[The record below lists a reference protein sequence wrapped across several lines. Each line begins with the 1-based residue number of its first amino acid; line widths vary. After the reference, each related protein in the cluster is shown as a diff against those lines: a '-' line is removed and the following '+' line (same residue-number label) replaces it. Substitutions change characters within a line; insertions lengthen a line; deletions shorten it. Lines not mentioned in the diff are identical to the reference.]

1 MNDYICYENKELT
14 MIKHNYK
21 YKIALIGFRLSGG
34 GSDKVMA
41 TLSIFFEKYGIEIH
55 NIIVLDEVSYPYS
68 GKLVNLGLLKNK
80 KNGFINKF
88 KRLNALRNY
97 LNENN
102 FDYIIDFRFRT
113 KIIQELILAR
123 FIYNTKTIFTVHSFL
138 IDHYMPNNSWLTRL
152 MYNHCYANVAI
163 VKQMKELIM
172 SRHNLKNVVTI
183 ANPINLDEV
192 NDKCNEEIDI
202 NFEFIIAIG
211 QFENTIKQFDK
222 LILSYS
228 NSVLPQREIHLVI
241 LGNGDAETLKKVA
254 VDGNVEDFVH
264 LLGYQNNPFKYLKKA
279 QFLVLSS
286 KNEGFANVLVEAL
299 ACETPVV
306 AFDCPCGPSSI
317 IIDQVNGILVE
328 NQNLNKLTEA
338 INLMVL
344 NEKLYR
350 YCKQNTLES
359 IKPFLLDN
367 IGNQW
372 LDLLDISKIRN

>member
-1 MNDYICYENKELT
+1 

-21 YKIALIGFRLSGG
+21 YKIALIGYRLSGG

-41 TLSIFFEKYGIEIH
+41 TLSIFFEKHDIEVH
-55 NIIVLDEVSYPYS
+55 TIIVLDEVSYPYS
-68 GKLVNLGLLKNK
+68 GKLVNLGLLKNES
-80 KNGFINKF
+80 NGLINKY
-88 KRLNALRNY
+88 KRLITLRSY
-97 LNENN
+97 LREND

-152 MYNHCYANVAI
+152 MYNNCYANVAI
-163 VKQMKELIM
+163 VEQMKELIV
-172 SRHNLKNVVTI
+172 SKHNLKNVVTI

-192 NDKCNEEIDI
+192 NDKCNDEIEI
-202 NFEFIIAIG
+202 NFDYIIAVG
-211 QFENTIKQFDK
+211 QYENAIKQFDK
-222 LILSYS
+222 LIVSFA
-228 NSVLPQREIHLVI
+228 NSILPQRKIHLVI
-241 LGNGDAETLKKVA
+241 LGNGDVETLKKVA
-254 VDGNVEDFVH
+254 LDGKVENFVH

-306 AFDCPCGPSSI
+306 AFDCHCGPSTI
-317 IIDQVNGILVE
+317 IMDKVNGILVE

-338 INLMVL
+338 MNLMVL
-344 NEKLYR
+344 DEKLYR
-350 YCKQNTLES
+350 YCKENTLES

-367 IGNQW
+367 IGKQW
-372 LDLLDISKIRN
+372 LDLLNISDN